1 MDYKAYVLD
10 NYSYNLEPLHCPG
23 WIDMIDYYSK
33 DFVANY
39 NLEITEWLEIETDKV
54 KRI

>member
-1 MDYKAYVLD
+1 MDYKAYSFD
-10 NYSYNLEPLHCPG
+10 NYSYSLEPLNWPV

-39 NLEITEWLEIETDKV
+39 NLEITEWSGIETDKV
-54 KRI
+54 KMI